1 MVKNEFSISFFT
13 VENEFSISFF
23 YITSLFWKA
32 DSVCKSDLCLAPPR
46 FFFIG
51 RLCLQVRPLSGAITT
66 PWYSTYLLSIC
77 NLWINFHRTLKAPG
91 LGLSLCQIH
100 LLAIFTLL
108 GVCFSFPPNFSW
120 HLYYLYPG
128 KEDQGIELI
137 QLKR

>member
-13 VENEFSISFF
+13 VMNEFSISFF
-23 YITSLFWKA
+23 TNSTLHFWFWKQTL
-32 DSVCKSDLCLAPPR
+32 SVSQTFVWR
-46 FFFIG
+46 H
-51 RLCLQVRPLSGAITT
+51 
-66 PWYSTYLLSIC
+66 WYTMFMVD
-77 NLWINFHRTLKAPG
+77 FHRTLALG

-128 KEDQGIELI
+128 KEDQGIEFNYYDSTEEMVKLLLKKGLI
-137 QLKR
+137 LDKISIFYIWQN